1 MSQTGEPL
9 MVRDEVGG
17 VHERRRKV
25 DWSSWNGLAQSMPKP
40 GDCCMEVH
48 VDICGGVMIK
58 VEVV

>member
-1 MSQTGEPL
+1 MLS
-9 MVRDEVGG
+9 DEVGG

-25 DWSSWNGLAQSMPKP
+25 DEPSWNGLAQSRPKL

-48 VDICGGVMIK
+48 VDMCGGVMIK

>member
-1 MSQTGEPL
+1 

-25 DWSSWNGLAQSMPKP
+25 DWPSWNGLAQSMPKL